1 MGYRNMWY
9 NLWHGDGTQWVDIDF
24 PLELRAT
31 GVDRPVP
38 TVLVGDILALAWDV
52 GDNLELEDQEIIHGY
67 MQGSDIIWHVH
78 LVTNGTDV
86 DDRYVKWRV
95 SWVWANANE
104 PLQGTQI
111 VTESDDI
118 LIPADTPDRTHLP
131 RNIAT
136 VSVPDMRIGA
146 HIWARLDRIAS
157 TGAAPTG
164 DVFCSAL
171 QLHVECD
178 SSGSR
183 LVTTKF

>member
-1 MGYRNMWY
+1 MGYKHMWY

-31 GVDRPVP
+31 GANRPIA
-38 TVLVGDILALAWDV
+38 TTLVGNILAPAWAV

-67 MQGSDIIWHVH
+67 MEGSDIIWHVH
-78 LVTNGTDV
+78 LATNGV
-86 DDRYVKWRV
+86 DTTDRYVKWRV
-95 SWVWANANE
+95 TWAWANANSPISE
-104 PLQGTQI
+104 QI
-111 VTESDDI
+111 VTESPDI
-118 LIPADTPDRTHLP
+118 LIPANTPDRTHLP

-136 VSVPDMRIGA
+136 ISLPELQIGA

-157 TGAAPTG
+157 AGTAPTG
-164 DVFCSAL
+164 NVFCSAL

-178 SSGSR
+178 STGSR

>member
-1 MGYRNMWY
+1 MGYKNMWY

-24 PLELRAT
+24 PIELRST
-31 GVDRPVP
+31 GSNRPNP
-38 TVLVGDILALAWDV
+38 TTLVGDVLAPTWAI

-67 MQGSDIIWHVH
+67 MEGSDIIWHVH

-86 DDRYVKWRV
+86 TDRYVKWRV
-95 SWVWANANE
+95 TWAWANPNSAISA
-104 PLQGTQI
+104 QI

-118 LIPADTPDRTHLP
+118 LIPANTPDRTHFP

-136 VSVPDMRIGA
+136 ISLPDLRIGA
-146 HIWARLDRIAS
+146 HIWARLDRIAA
-157 TGAAPTG
+157 TGTAPTG
-164 DVFCSAL
+164 NVFCSAL

-178 SSGSR
+178 STGSR